1 MNVYFFPSLHLREEE
16 EEEKNEAAED
26 AGGSSRLNVSGGL
39 FLIRCG
45 REKKGMDVYFSSF
58 SFTTPER
65 AIA

>member
-1 MNVYFFPSLHLREEE
+1 MFISFRLLHLREEE
-16 EEEKNEAAED
+16 EEEKSEAAED
-26 AGGSSRLNVSGGL
+26 AGSSSRLNAGGGL

-45 REKKGMDVYFSSF
+45 REKKRMDGYFSSF